1 MRFVFMGAGEIGL
14 PSLRWML
21 ELADHEVVG
30 IYTQPDKKIG
40 RKQVLTPPAVKVVAE
55 EAGVPVFQPE
65 TFRNNESAIEELRGL
80 DCDIAIVMA
89 YGQIL
94 PRAVIEAPKKA
105 CINLHASLLPRHRGA
120 SPIQAA
126 IRDGDSETGI
136 TLMHIASKLD
146 SGDMILK
153 ERTPIAAEDTGGI
166 LHDRL
171 ADIGPL
177 LLEKSLTVL
186 ESDTI
191 AAEAQ
196 DESLVTYS
204 GKLERDH
211 GKIDWSQSADTL
223 ARLIRAY
230 DPWPG
235 TYTAVDLGGER
246 RKLKIYPYVEVGPD
260 SDEPP
265 GTVIGLDHD
274 LTVSCGDGSLILK
287 GDLQLEGRKR
297 MSAGDLL
304 RGVEI
309 PAGTILSSD

>member
-1 MRFVFMGAGEIGL
+1 MGAGEIGL

-40 RKQVLTPPAVKVVAE
+40 RKQVLTPPVVKVMAE

-153 ERTPIAAEDTGGI
+153 ERTPIAAEDTGEI

-171 ADIGPL
+171 ADIGPI
-177 LLEKSLTVL
+177 LLEKSLTLL

-211 GKIDWSQSADTL
+211 GEIDWSQSADTL
-223 ARLIRAY
+223 ERLIRAY

-246 RKLKIYPYVEVGPD
+246 KKLKIYPYVEVGPD

-309 PAGTILSSD
+309 PVGTILSSD

>member
-1 MRFVFMGAGEIGL
+1 MGAGEIGL

-40 RKQVLTPPAVKVVAE
+40 RKQVLTPTAVKVVAE

-171 ADIGPL
+171 ADIGPI

-309 PAGTILSSD
+309 PVGTILSSD

>member
-1 MRFVFMGAGEIGL
+1 MGAGEIGL
-14 PSLRWML
+14 PSLREML

-171 ADIGPL
+171 ADIGPI

-287 GDLQLEGRKR
+287 GDLQLEGRNR

-309 PAGTILSSD
+309 PVGTILSSD

>member
-1 MRFVFMGAGEIGL
+1 MGAGEIGL

-21 ELADHEVVG
+21 DLADHEVVG
-30 IYTQPDKKIG
+30 VYTQPDKKIG
-40 RKQVLTPPAVKVVAE
+40 RKQVLTPPAVKVMAE

-65 TFRNNESAIEELRGL
+65 TFRNNEAAIEELRGL

-136 TLMHIASKLD
+136 TLMHIVSKLD
-146 SGDMILK
+146 AGDMILK
-153 ERTPIAAEDTGGI
+153 ECTPIAAEDTGGI

-171 ADIGPL
+171 ADIGPT
-177 LLEKSLTVL
+177 LLEKALPVL

-223 ARLIRAY
+223 ERLIRAY

-235 TYTAVDLGGER
+235 TYTTVDLGGER
-246 RKLKIYPYVEVGPD
+246 RKLKIYPYVEAGPD

-265 GTVIGLDHD
+265 GTVIGSGQNLA
-274 LTVSCGDGSLILK
+274 VSCGDGSLILK

-309 PAGTILSSD
+309 PVGTILNAD

>member
-1 MRFVFMGAGEIGL
+1 MGAGEIGL

-40 RKQVLTPPAVKVVAE
+40 RKQVLTPTAVKVVAE

-171 ADIGPL
+171 ADIGPI

>member
-1 MRFVFMGAGEIGL
+1 MGAGEIGL

>member
-1 MRFVFMGAGEIGL
+1 MGAGEIGL

-171 ADIGPL
+171 ADIGPI

-230 DPWPG
+230 DP
-235 TYTAVDLGGER
+235 
-246 RKLKIYPYVEVGPD
+246 
-260 SDEPP
+260 
-265 GTVIGLDHD
+265 
-274 LTVSCGDGSLILK
+274 
-287 GDLQLEGRKR
+287 
-297 MSAGDLL
+297 
-304 RGVEI
+304 
-309 PAGTILSSD
+309 

>member
-1 MRFVFMGAGEIGL
+1 MGAGEIGL

-40 RKQVLTPPAVKVVAE
+40 RKQVLTPPVVKVMAE

-153 ERTPIAAEDTGGI
+153 ERTPIAAEDTGEL

-171 ADIGPL
+171 ATIGPT
-177 LLEKSLTVL
+177 LLEKALPVL
-186 ESDTI
+186 EGDVI
-191 AAEAQ
+191 PAVNQ

-211 GKIDWSQSADTL
+211 GEIDWSQSADTL
-223 ARLIRAY
+223 ERLIRAY

-309 PAGTILSSD
+309 PVGTILSSD

>member
-1 MRFVFMGAGEIGL
+1 MRFVLMGAGEIGL

-21 ELADHEVVG
+21 DLADHELVG
-30 IYTQPDKKIG
+30 VYTQPDKKIG
-40 RKQVLTPPAVKVVAE
+40 RKQVLTPPAVKVMAQ
-55 EAGVPVFQPE
+55 EAGVSVFQPD
-65 TFRNNESAIEELRGL
+65 TFRKNESAIEELRGL
-80 DCDIAIVMA
+80 DCDIAIVIA

-136 TLMHIASKLD
+136 TLMHIASELD
-146 SGDMILK
+146 AGDMILK
-153 ERTPIAAEDTGGI
+153 ESTPIAAEDTGGI

-171 ADIGPL
+171 ANIGPA
-177 LLEKSLTVL
+177 LLEKALPVL

-196 DESLVTYS
+196 EESLVTYS
-204 GKLERDH
+204 GKLKRDH

-223 ARLIRAY
+223 ERLIRAY

-235 TYTAVDLGGER
+235 TYATVDLGGER
-246 RKLKIYPYVEVGPD
+246 RKLKIYPYVEIGPD

-265 GTVIGLDHD
+265 GTVIGSGQD
-274 LTVSCGDGSLILK
+274 LVVSCGDDSLILR
-287 GDLQLEGRKR
+287 GDLQLEGRNR
-297 MSAGDLL
+297 MSAGNLL

-309 PAGTILSSD
+309 PVGTILSPG

>member
-1 MRFVFMGAGEIGL
+1 MGAGEIGL

-171 ADIGPL
+171 ADIGPI

-287 GDLQLEGRKR
+287 GDLQLEGRNR

-309 PAGTILSSD
+309 PVGTILSSD

>member
-1 MRFVFMGAGEIGL
+1 MGAGEIGL

-40 RKQVLTPPAVKVVAE
+40 RKQVLTPPVVKVMAE

-153 ERTPIAAEDTGGI
+153 ERTPIAAEDTGEI

-171 ADIGPL
+171 ADIGPI
-177 LLEKSLTVL
+177 LLEKSLTLL

-211 GKIDWSQSADTL
+211 GEIDWSQSADTL
-223 ARLIRAY
+223 ERLIRAY

-309 PAGTILSSD
+309 PVGTILSSD